1 VQYEEPAIRRNLQSN
16 RESRV
21 ARLKVGVALSGGTA
35 KSVAHV
41 GVLKALTE
49 ENIPIDCLAGTS
61 GGSIVGAMFASGM
74 PVSTLESTATTM
86 SWRKLV
92 SIKLTRLGFVSSG
105 AIEDFVRD
113 MIGDI
118 TFEQLK
124 IPMTIVAANLVTGEK
139 REFDRGSVPIAVR
152 ASCSIPQIYLP
163 VEIDGEY
170 YVDGGLSEYLPVETL
185 QDMGCQ
191 FCIASHLGPHD
202 PSYRRPH
209 HILQLVMQITGLMAR
224 KNYVLSIDKADF
236 LIHPNLD
243 RFSSFDFNN
252 SDKIIELGYTTTKA
266 LVGELRGKLQRSGR
280 PWSRLWRKL
289 RG

>member
-1 VQYEEPAIRRNLQSN
+1 M
-16 RESRV
+16 

-41 GVLKALTE
+41 GVLKALVE
-49 ENIPIDCLAGTS
+49 EGIPIDCIAGTS
-61 GGSIVGAMFASGM
+61 GGSIVGALYASGM
-74 PVSTLESTATTM
+74 PVSTLENTATNM

-105 AIEDFVRD
+105 AIEEFVKE

-118 TFEQLK
+118 TFDDLN
-124 IPMTIVAANLVTGEK
+124 IPMTVVAANLVTGEK
-139 REFDRGSVPIAVR
+139 REFKQGSVPLAVR

-185 QDMGCQ
+185 LDMGCD
-191 FCIASHLGPHD
+191 FCIASHLGPHN
-202 PSYRRPH
+202 PIYRRPH

-224 KNYVLSIDKADF
+224 KNYVNSIKKADF

-243 RFSSFDFNN
+243 GFSSFDFNL
-252 SDKIIELGYTTTKA
+252 SADIIELGYNTTRA
-266 LVGELRGKLQRSGR
+266 LVGELRRKLARSGR
-280 PWSRLWRKL
+280 PWTRVWRKL